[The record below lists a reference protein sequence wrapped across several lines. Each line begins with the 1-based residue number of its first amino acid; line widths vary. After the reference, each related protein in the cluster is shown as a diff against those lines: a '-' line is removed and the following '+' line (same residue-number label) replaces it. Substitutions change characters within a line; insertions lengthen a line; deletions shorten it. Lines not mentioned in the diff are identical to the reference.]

1 MASDKMMKLFAKKKA
16 SGDMMDDNEKNAKLS
31 VLQHL
36 HDMAKSAMGDK
47 LHGLGKVEVASD
59 SPEGLESGLEHA
71 HDLLKG
77 VDEKH
82 FNDDTNEDHGH
93 GDMMPEEDDEREE
106 GDEASQAGGLGMET
120 APEGDGEDE
129 DEDLPE
135 HEIDAKLEKLMAL
148 KKRKGMA

>member
-1 MASDKMMKLFAKKKA
+1 MASDKLAKLLAKKKQS
-16 SGDMMDDNEKNAKLS
+16 SGMMDDNEKNAKMS

-36 HDMAKSAMGDK
+36 HDMAKGAMGDK
-47 LHGLGKVEVASD
+47 LHGLGKVEIASD

-71 HDLLKG
+71 KDLLHN

-93 GDMMPEEDDEREE
+93 GDMLPEEDDEHEE
-106 GDEASQAGGLGMET
+106 GDEASEAGGLGMDT
-120 APEGDGEDE
+120 APELDE